1 MTSVSTNVY
10 FDKLDYI
17 FNKYNKTYYKTNMK
31 PFHVKSNTYIDSSEE
46 MNNKNPKFKISD
58 TARISKYT
66 NIFAKAYNPNW
77 SEEGFVIQK
86 VKNNV
91 LLIYIIS
98 DLKGEEIVGK
108 FCENELQKANQQW
121 FRI

>member
-17 FNKYNKTYYKTNMK
+17 FNKYNKTYYK
-31 PFHVKSNTYIDSSEE
+31 
-46 MNNKNPKFKISD
+46 NNKNPKFKISD